1 MEDILIDTDVVI
13 DYLKSFQKQKSLIKG
28 IDTGEKMNISEA
40 FAETEKYPGYKEI
53 FDENDI
59 LSEDDIK
66 SQIEEYEKKFG
77 MSSEEF
83 LRKKREG
90 TAPDTF
96 ETMYWM
102 GLLLHLSGGNHSL
115 PPIIF

>member
-1 MEDILIDTDVVI
+1 MKGQIMA
-13 DYLKSFQKQKSLIKG
+13 DYNRFFA
-28 IDTGEKMNISEA
+28 TGYN
-40 FAETEKYPGYKEI
+40 EI

-59 LSEDDIK
+59 LSEDEIK
-66 SQIEEYEKKFG
+66 SQIEEYEKKFS

-83 LRKKREG
+83 LLQKRKG

-102 GLLLHLSGGNHSL
+102 GLLLHLSGESYDL
-115 PPIIF
+115 

>member
-1 MEDILIDTDVVI
+1 
-13 DYLKSFQKQKSLIKG
+13 
-28 IDTGEKMNISEA
+28 MNISKS
-40 FAETEKYPGYKEI
+40 FAETENYSGYKEI

-66 SQIEEYEKKFG
+66 SQIEEYEKEFG

-83 LRKKREG
+83 LRQKRKG

-102 GLLLHLSGGNHSL
+102 GLLLHLSGECYDL
-115 PPIIF
+115 

>member
-1 MEDILIDTDVVI
+1 
-13 DYLKSFQKQKSLIKG
+13 
-28 IDTGEKMNISEA
+28 MNIYES
-40 FAETEKYPGYKEI
+40 FAETENYPDYKEI

-66 SQIEEYEKKFG
+66 ARIEEYEKKFG

-83 LRKKREG
+83 LRQKREG

-102 GLLLHLSGGNHSL
+102 GLLLHLSGECYDL
-115 PPIIF
+115 

>member
-1 MEDILIDTDVVI
+1 
-13 DYLKSFQKQKSLIKG
+13 
-28 IDTGEKMNISEA
+28 MNISES
-40 FAETEKYPGYKEI
+40 FAETEKYSGYKEI
-53 FDENDI
+53 VPDENDI

-66 SQIEEYEKKFG
+66 ARIEEYEKQFG

-83 LRKKREG
+83 LRQKRKG

-102 GLLLHLSGGNHSL
+102 GLLLHLSGESYDL
-115 PPIIF
+115 